1 VTIFNE
7 NFIKLTALEK
17 ETIDN
22 CGTGNMTI
30 KKLTSLS
37 KITNH
42 ECRIGDCVRRLVDNK
57 VLRLHYTSAN
67 REIIKL
73 AP

>member
-17 ETIDN
+17 EIIDN

-30 KKLTSLS
+30 KKLASLS

-42 ECRIGDCVRRLVDNK
+42 ECRIGNLVRKLIDDK
-57 VLRLHYTSAN
+57 ALRMHYTSAN